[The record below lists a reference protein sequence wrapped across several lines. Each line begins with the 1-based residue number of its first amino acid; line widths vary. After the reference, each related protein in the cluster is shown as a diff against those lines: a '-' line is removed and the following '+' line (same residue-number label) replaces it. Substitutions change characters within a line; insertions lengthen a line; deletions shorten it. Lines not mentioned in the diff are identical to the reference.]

1 MTAPLPHCVVS
12 HQHVGSTTYY
22 GIGGVAEYYSQ
33 PRSVAELQHAIRW
46 AKAQELPIAVLG
58 CGSNALVSDGHLN
71 ALVICLSELKVCFW
85 ENDSVLYAEAG
96 VSNTEI
102 AEVCLDAG
110 RNGATWMYR
119 MPGHLGATVRMNARC
134 FGGEISQIAVD
145 IFTIDTHGKL
155 KIHSGTDV
163 FHGYKK
169 TSLMDSPEVVVAAR
183 LKLNATSERA
193 DLLSH
198 MLHCENE
205 RLAKHHFDFPSCGS
219 TFKNNY
225 SVGKPSGQV
234 FDACGLKGHKV
245 GQSQVS
251 QYHANFVWNLG
262 GTTAAS
268 MLTLAA
274 HMRECALTQQN
285 ADLELEVQPIGLFPN
300 EHFTSCAMTRLGP
313 SVPVDRQHWVGLLWH
328 PTQQLAP
335 NFFEIQAKT
344 SGSDELLLFEAPFLH
359 YYRMP
364 GRGRPEL
371 SVRLVQLRSL
381 EEARKNP
388 SLPFLRWETVL
399 AHESDNWESIFQLRP
414 EQPAGFVDELWN
426 FSVSELFFGSGDPNS
441 THYLE
446 FECTPDGHW
455 VALAF
460 DAPRVRTALSLHPRS
475 ELWSDI
481 TLERQGDCLSVTFS
495 YATVKSV
502 IHNSLIKIQACLSL
516 GNDGWYLAPHWSP
529 SGSAECW
536 DTQDKPDVKPDFH
549 QPHRFWDIALW

>member
-1 MTAPLPHCVVS
+1 
-12 HQHVGSTTYY
+12 
-22 GIGGVAEYYSQ
+22 
-33 PRSVAELQHAIRW
+33 
-46 AKAQELPIAVLG
+46 
-58 CGSNALVSDGHLN
+58 
-71 ALVICLSELKVCFW
+71 
-85 ENDSVLYAEAG
+85 
-96 VSNTEI
+96 
-102 AEVCLDAG
+102 
-110 RNGATWMYR
+110 
-119 MPGHLGATVRMNARC
+119 
-134 FGGEISQIAVD
+134 
-145 IFTIDTHGKL
+145 
-155 KIHSGTDV
+155 
-163 FHGYKK
+163 
-169 TSLMDSPEVVVAAR
+169 MDSPEVVVAAR

-344 SGSDELLLFEAPFLH
+344 SGSD
-359 YYRMP
+359 
-364 GRGRPEL
+364 
-371 SVRLVQLRSL
+371 
-381 EEARKNP
+381 
-388 SLPFLRWETVL
+388 
-399 AHESDNWESIFQLRP
+399 
-414 EQPAGFVDELWN
+414 
-426 FSVSELFFGSGDPNS
+426 
-441 THYLE
+441 
-446 FECTPDGHW
+446 
-455 VALAF
+455 
-460 DAPRVRTALSLHPRS
+460 
-475 ELWSDI
+475 
-481 TLERQGDCLSVTFS
+481 
-495 YATVKSV
+495 
-502 IHNSLIKIQACLSL
+502 
-516 GNDGWYLAPHWSP
+516 
-529 SGSAECW
+529 
-536 DTQDKPDVKPDFH
+536 
-549 QPHRFWDIALW
+549 